1 MQDIPPP
8 PPTPYH
14 HPSIHLSNMHTNVL
28 WPKTLV
34 CSDPNSGAYG
44 AGDFCSLAILLK
56 FFSAPTGLY
65 IDLMVVSGM
74 VLWNEPPPPSPP
86 HNARPKQKPVH
97 TQTAFSSIFLHKT
110 DIFLHFPHLVYRWNF
125 IGARNMPG
133 YGSQRHSPIAPVK
146 MGPVS
151 GFVTSSAGKGN
162 FHTKPASSNS
172 THTRL
177 APAQNIDAS
186 VGERG

>member
-14 HPSIHLSNMHTNVL
+14 HPSIHSSNMHTNAL

-74 VLWNEPPPPSPP
+74 VLE
-86 HNARPKQKPVH
+86 
-97 TQTAFSSIFLHKT
+97 
-110 DIFLHFPHLVYRWNF
+110 
-125 IGARNMPG
+125 
-133 YGSQRHSPIAPVK
+133 
-146 MGPVS
+146 
-151 GFVTSSAGKGN
+151 
-162 FHTKPASSNS
+162 
-172 THTRL
+172 
-177 APAQNIDAS
+177 
-186 VGERG
+186 